1 MTVAVVAKQMLLA
14 EPTTLDQ
21 FHLKCR
27 AIKLPDMEDR
37 TFGYLI
43 KNTESWQY

>member
-1 MTVAVVAKQMLLA
+1 MLLA
-14 EPTTLDQ
+14 ETTTLGH
-21 FHLKCR
+21 FYLKCR
-27 AIKLPDMEDR
+27 AIQLPDMEEK